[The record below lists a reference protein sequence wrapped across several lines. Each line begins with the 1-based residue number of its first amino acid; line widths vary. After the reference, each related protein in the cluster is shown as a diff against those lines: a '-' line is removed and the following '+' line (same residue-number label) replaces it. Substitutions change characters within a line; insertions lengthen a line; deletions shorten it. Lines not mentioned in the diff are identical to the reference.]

1 MTRSRFLHLLS
12 GTAILL
18 VASSAGVT
26 VAVPEAAAQA
36 ASKKVNVIPETEAEN
51 IRAKI
56 VSIDAKSREV
66 VLEGPEGGM
75 FTVIA
80 GPLVRLDLLMPH
92 DTVNAK
98 YYRSVAFLILEA
110 KSKNAKPS
118 SQSALAKALATPA
131 RTASGTGLRV
141 TEISGQVV
149 SIDHAS
155 NTIDIA
161 DTKEGT
167 VYSVDVI
174 EPEDV
179 RKLSDIAVGDTVA
192 AVVNEALAVTIA
204 PSPSAYFPRRHFGGS
219 SGQGGSSGR

>member
-18 VASSAGVT
+18 VASSLGATVT
-26 VAVPEAAAQA
+26 MPDAVAKA

-56 VSIDAKSREV
+56 ISIDAKTREV
-66 VLEGPEGGM
+66 VLEGPEGGE
-75 FTVIA
+75 FSVIA
-80 GPLVRLDLLMPH
+80 GPLVRLDLLKPH

-110 KSKNAKPS
+110 KSKGAKPA
-118 SQSALAKALATPA
+118 SQSALAKALAMPA
-131 RTASGTGLRV
+131 RTASGAGLRV
-141 TEISGQVV
+141 TEISGEVV

-155 NTIDIA
+155 NTIEIA
-161 DTKEGT
+161 DRKEGM

-192 AVVNEALAVTIA
+192 AVVNESLAVTIA
-204 PSPSAYFPRRHFGGS
+204 PSPDAYFPRRHFGGS